1 MFYIQENDKPNVIEK
16 ILNRIVIEGN
26 KIIIPIK
33 QQGMSKKR
41 QEKIAQKTMKIL
53 KRSSSKKIVI
63 SKQLGEY
70 KDFVNIL
77 DQNNYINVTG
87 KWLYKMLIPEIMD
100 YITKKE
106 KWKKEETHIYIL
118 VNDAK
123 DFIIENIKQF
133 AQIYKSITIITNH
146 INKFKKIEEDIYE
159 ELGTYITIMN
169 NKKKGLSKAK
179 VIINIDFP
187 KELINQYNIYEKA
200 IIVNMVNNIK
210 INKKRFEGKIIKGYD
225 IKFENKNIENI
236 DNEKFDTKVIYESNF
251 YYEQPYK
258 YVREKIKK
266 DGVQIKN
273 LYLQNGVY

>member
-53 KRSSSKKIVI
+53 ERSSSKKIVI

-210 INKKRFEGKIIKGYD
+210 INKKRFEGKIIKGYN
-225 IKFENKNIENI
+225 IRFENKNIENI

>member
-26 KIIIPIK
+26 KIIIPVK

-53 KRSSSKKIVI
+53 ERSSSKKIVI

-133 AQIYKSITIITNH
+133 AKIYKSITIITNH

-159 ELGTYITIMN
+159 ELGIYITIMN

-187 KELINQYNIYEKA
+187 KELINKYNIYEKA

-210 INKKRFEGKIIKGYD
+210 INKKRFEGKIIKGYN
-225 IKFENKNIENI
+225 IRFENKNIENI

>member
-53 KRSSSKKIVI
+53 ERSSSKKIVI

-106 KWKKEETHIYIL
+106 QWKKEETHIYIL

-133 AQIYKSITIITNH
+133 DKIYKSITIITNH

-159 ELGTYITIMN
+159 ELGIYITIMN

-187 KELINQYNIYEKA
+187 KELINKYNIYEKA

-210 INKKRFEGKIIKGYD
+210 INKKRFEGKIIKGYN
-225 IKFENKNIENI
+225 IRFENKNIENI

>member
-53 KRSSSKKIVI
+53 ERSSSKKIVI

-210 INKKRFEGKIIKGYD
+210 INKKRFEGKIIKGYN
-225 IKFENKNIENI
+225 IRFKNKNIENI

>member
-53 KRSSSKKIVI
+53 ERSSSKKIVI

-133 AQIYKSITIITNH
+133 AKIYKSITIITNH

>member
-53 KRSSSKKIVI
+53 ERSSSKKIVI

-133 AQIYKSITIITNH
+133 AKIYKSITIITNH

-187 KELINQYNIYEKA
+187 KELINRYNIYEKA

-210 INKKRFEGKIIKGYD
+210 INKKRFEGKIIKGYN
-225 IKFENKNIENI
+225 IRFENKNIENI

>member
-26 KIIIPIK
+26 KIIIPVK

-53 KRSSSKKIVI
+53 ERSSSKKIVI

-133 AQIYKSITIITNH
+133 AKIYKSITIITNH

-159 ELGTYITIMN
+159 ELGIYITIMN

-187 KELINQYNIYEKA
+187 KELINKYNIYEKA

-210 INKKRFEGKIIKGYD
+210 INKKKI
-225 IKFENKNIENI
+225 
-236 DNEKFDTKVIYESNF
+236 
-251 YYEQPYK
+251 
-258 YVREKIKK
+258 
-266 DGVQIKN
+266 
-273 LYLQNGVY
+273 

>member
-1 MFYIQENDKPNVIEK
+1 MFCIQENDKPNVIEK
-16 ILNRIVIEGN
+16 RLNRIVIEGN

-53 KRSSSKKIVI
+53 ERSSSKKIVI

-200 IIVNMVNNIK
+200 IILNMVNNIK
-210 INKKRFEGKIIKGYD
+210 INKKRFEGKIIKGYN
-225 IKFENKNIENI
+225 IRFENKNIENI

>member
-53 KRSSSKKIVI
+53 ERSSSKKIVI

-133 AQIYKSITIITNH
+133 AKIYKSITIITNH

-210 INKKRFEGKIIKGYD
+210 INKKRFEGKIIKGYN
-225 IKFENKNIENI
+225 IRFENKNIENI

>member
-133 AQIYKSITIITNH
+133 AKIYKSITIITNH

-187 KELINQYNIYEKA
+187 KELINKYNIYEKA

-210 INKKRFEGKIIKGYD
+210 INKKRFEGKIIKGYN
-225 IKFENKNIENI
+225 IRFENKNIENI

>member
-53 KRSSSKKIVI
+53 ERSSSKKIVI

-133 AQIYKSITIITNH
+133 AKIYKSITIITNH

-159 ELGTYITIMN
+159 ELGIYITIMN

-187 KELINQYNIYEKA
+187 KELINKYNIYEKA

-210 INKKRFEGKIIKGYD
+210 INKKRFEGKIIKGYN
-225 IKFENKNIENI
+225 IRFENKNIENI

>member
-133 AQIYKSITIITNH
+133 AKIYKSITIITNH

>member
-1 MFYIQENDKPNVIEK
+1 
-16 ILNRIVIEGN
+16 
-26 KIIIPIK
+26 
-33 QQGMSKKR
+33 
-41 QEKIAQKTMKIL
+41 
-53 KRSSSKKIVI
+53 
-63 SKQLGEY
+63 
-70 KDFVNIL
+70 
-77 DQNNYINVTG
+77 
-87 KWLYKMLIPEIMD
+87 
-100 YITKKE
+100 
-106 KWKKEETHIYIL
+106 
-118 VNDAK
+118 
-123 DFIIENIKQF
+123 
-133 AQIYKSITIITNH
+133 
-146 INKFKKIEEDIYE
+146 
-159 ELGTYITIMN
+159 MN

-210 INKKRFEGKIIKGYD
+210 INKKRFEGKIIKGYN
-225 IKFENKNIENI
+225 IRFENKNIENI

>member
-53 KRSSSKKIVI
+53 ERSSSKKIVI

-106 KWKKEETHIYIL
+106 KWEKEETHIYIL

-187 KELINQYNIYEKA
+187 KELINKYNIYEKA

-210 INKKRFEGKIIKGYD
+210 INKKRFEGKIIKGYN
-225 IKFENKNIENI
+225 IRFKNKNIENI